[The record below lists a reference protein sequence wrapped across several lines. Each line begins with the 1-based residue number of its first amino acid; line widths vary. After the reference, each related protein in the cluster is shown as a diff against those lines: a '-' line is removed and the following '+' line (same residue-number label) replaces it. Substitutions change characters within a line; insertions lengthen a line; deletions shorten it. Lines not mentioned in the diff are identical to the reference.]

1 MFIILGESKIEVGVT
16 TFMLNGCLSIV
27 GVDENISALESF
39 VIASKVIGLL
49 CVYSFSSVEEEYRRV
64 DAWEAERC

>member
-64 DAWEAERC
+64 DAREAERC